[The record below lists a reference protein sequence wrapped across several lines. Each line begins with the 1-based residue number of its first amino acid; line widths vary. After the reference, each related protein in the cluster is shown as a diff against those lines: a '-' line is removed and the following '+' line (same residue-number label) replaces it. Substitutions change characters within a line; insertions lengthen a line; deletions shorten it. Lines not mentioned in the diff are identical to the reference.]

1 MAGAHAAITVI
12 AAAGTAAFTVCCILM
27 MNSMF
32 ANRKAILV
40 RARSPILAYLEG
52 AAGLAIADIVLVDE
66 VLKLEGRKLPCW
78 MSAYLLYVCLSFA
91 SNKLLLR
98 SVNDTYSSTYASYQL
113 RELITFSAGS
123 YFSQDSEGDRHDRQ
137 QTAQEVRLHHGL
149 ACAVVLLSAQPCWRH
164 DHSVLAL
171 AQREVPAL
179 L

>member
-52 AAGLAIADIVLVDE
+52 AAGLAIADIILVDE
-66 VLKLEGRKLPCW
+66 VLKLEGHKLPCW

-91 SNKLLLR
+91 SNKLLL
-98 SVNDTYSSTYASYQL
+98 
-113 RELITFSAGS
+113 
-123 YFSQDSEGDRHDRQ
+123 
-137 QTAQEVRLHHGL
+137 
-149 ACAVVLLSAQPCWRH
+149 
-164 DHSVLAL
+164 
-171 AQREVPAL
+171 
-179 L
+179 